1 MFRILG
7 PAMSGP
13 ARSEIAAAT
22 SPPCLKLNSEA
33 CVPAPTTVNAIE
45 RFLSPLA
52 LKPGS
57 PVVSSL
63 VVRCVFGV
71 SHGPPCQLERL
82 FAPFARDLPGCLV
95 SGDVGYRKS
104 QLQSDQ
110 PQDRPSHQICQS

>member
-7 PAMSGP
+7 PGMSGP
-13 ARSEIAAAT
+13 ARSQIAAAT
-22 SPPCLKLNSEA
+22 SPSCLKLNSEA

-57 PVVSSL
+57 PVVSLL

-95 SGDVGYRKS
+95 SGDVGYREGLF
-104 QLQSDQ
+104 QPDQ
-110 PQDRPSHQICQS
+110 PHGRP